1 MKQEAPRAREQ
12 KSFCPPPAALII
24 LVLKTTAIL
33 VLKTTAAPPNSV
45 MDSAVSSPHTKSH
58 EEYRT

>member
-1 MKQEAPRAREQ
+1 MWQEAPRAREQ

-24 LVLKTTAIL
+24 V
-33 VLKTTAAPPNSV
+33 VLKTTAALPKSV